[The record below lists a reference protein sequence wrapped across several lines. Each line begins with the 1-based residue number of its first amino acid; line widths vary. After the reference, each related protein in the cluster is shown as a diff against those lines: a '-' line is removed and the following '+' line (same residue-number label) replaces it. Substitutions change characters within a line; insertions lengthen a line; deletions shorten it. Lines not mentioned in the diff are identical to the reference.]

1 MPSQPQQP
9 KVGPRLSLLQAVTEL
24 AEGSQKPTARH
35 RLVYQVSGGPPG
47 KRLEQTLEI
56 SGTGAVS
63 LKTRDQLVRKAERR
77 ARAKV
82 PRQQIQNV
90 FRELVD
96 SRLFENLDT
105 GGGFM
110 PDSMIGSIR
119 FEDGTQKVS
128 YYFLADEEQRQQQRK
143 GLNPS
148 LQRMTSVLD
157 AMVQGLSGEGGGNQ
171 SK

>member
-1 MPSQPQQP
+1 MSSQPQQP
-9 KVGPRLSLLQAVTEL
+9 NAGPRLSLLQAARAL

-47 KRLEQTLEI
+47 KRLERTLEI

-63 LKTRDQLVRKAERR
+63 LETKDQLLRNAARR

-82 PRQQIQNV
+82 PRQRIENV

-119 FEDGTQKVS
+119 FEDGTQKLS
-128 YYFLADEEQRQQQRK
+128 YYFLADEQQQQQQRK
-143 GLNPS
+143 DMNPS
-148 LQRMTSVLD
+148 LQRMTSVLE
-157 AMVQGLSGEGGGNQ
+157 AMVRELSGEGGGSQ
-171 SK
+171 GQ